1 MGSPGVDEWA
11 PGQSCSHFSSSQHS
25 SPWPWQLL
33 RSRRPQA
40 PTLTLRPILGTA
52 TTATGHTAARAT
64 TERGLL
70 MKPPPPQAPTLTL
83 RPILTTATAGG
94 TGHTD
99 MVTMATDPTAITTMA
114 RGLLM
119 PLPSLAPAL
128 MLRLTPGTDTTA
140 TATGHTDMVI
150 GVDTVDTTGDKKWSS
165 TTTSDLFLP
174 THL

>member
-1 MGSPGVDEWA
+1 M
-11 PGQSCSHFSSSQHS
+11 
-25 SPWPWQLL
+25 
-33 RSRRPQA
+33 
-40 PTLTLRPILGTA
+40 
-52 TTATGHTAARAT
+52 AT

-83 RPILTTATAGG
+83 RPILGM
-94 TGHTD
+94 D
-99 MVTMATDPTAITTMA
+99 TMAMTE

-119 PLPSLAPAL
+119 PLPSLAPTL

-140 TATGHTDMVI
+140 TATGHMAMDIT
-150 GVDTVDTTGDKKWSS
+150 GTGHTATHTGDKKWSS

>member
-1 MGSPGVDEWA
+1 MGVTD
-11 PGQSCSHFSSSQHS
+11 
-25 SPWPWQLL
+25 
-33 RSRRPQA
+33 
-40 PTLTLRPILGTA
+40 TA
-52 TTATGHTAARAT
+52 TMAT

-83 RPILTTATAGG
+83 RPILGMDTTATG
-94 TGHTD
+94 TGH
-99 MVTMATDPTAITTMA
+99 MAMATMA